1 VAVIAASSITN
12 NSPANAASGSAS
24 ANAPAGGDVFAA
36 MLDQPGSS
44 MAVACADAASGT
56 DADATKLDDAP
67 ATPSADPNASIADP
81 MLAQLLAAQQV
92 AANAP
97 APAADTADTP
107 VAKSGDVQ
115 NSSTDASATRP
126 VDPPPAD
133 ANALAN
139 QAATPADPS
148 TQTKAAPRSGQQAD
162 DRVSGKDHHHA
173 RTDATHA
180 GDPSQDDPALGA
192 GDNASSTAADA
203 SAQAA
208 TPAIPSASTD
218 AAAADA
224 ATAEA
229 AIAALP
235 VTNQAAS
242 GIVPN
247 GTTAKPGKPSAGA
260 ASSDSS
266 KSEDR
271 NSKASALAD
280 AGDVAKRG
288 FASEPAV
295 RATALAVQNNADDSD
310 KPAPNGTQ
318 PQHNAAN
325 PAAIAAPAQPDATP
339 VHQATAQAAPI
350 HTSQPQPEP
359 GLSIATINTGASP
372 TQTPA
377 APPHLAA
384 QIQISPA
391 APDVNALAVN
401 IAARTQDGQKH
412 FDIRLDPAE
421 LGRVDVRLTVDDT
434 GKAQAMLT
442 VEKPQTLEL
451 LQKDQSHLERAL
463 KDAGLDLTQNG
474 LSFSLKGQQQQ
485 QQPAQDHTPFA
496 RGQRLA
502 AHAVAAIDDV
512 TPILSTNGIA
522 GSDTR
527 LDIRV

>member
-1 VAVIAASSITN
+1 
-12 NSPANAASGSAS
+12 
-24 ANAPAGGDVFAA
+24 
-36 MLDQPGSS
+36 
-44 MAVACADAASGT
+44 MAVASADAASGT
-56 DADATKLDDAP
+56 DADATKQDDAP

-148 TQTKAAPRSGQQAD
+148 TQTKAASRSGQQAD

-218 AAAADA
+218 AAAAQAATPAIPSASTDAAAADA

-247 GTTAKPGKPSAGA
+247 GTTAKPGKPSVGA

-288 FASEPAV
+288 FASEPAL

-325 PAAIAAPAQPDATP
+325 PATIAAPAQPDATP